1 MAIEIT
7 FLGTS
12 SMVPTKERNVQSI
25 YLEYKG
31 EGILI
36 DCGEGTQ
43 RQMNI
48 AGINRLKVKK
58 ILVSHWHG
66 DHVSGLIGLI
76 QTVGNVAEPGILTV
90 YGPTGTK
97 KHMEHLL
104 QSCIFDLRIKL
115 EVQEIKITKKT
126 VFYENE
132 DYYLEA
138 APLDHGVPCLG
149 YAFVEKDKRNINMDK
164 ASRLGLKPGPM
175 LGKLQKGQT
184 IKHNEKTIKP
194 DDVSTIKKGKK
205 IAFIMDTTYCKE
217 CTNLAENSD
226 ILVSEATYESSK
238 HEKAEEYKH
247 MTTEQVAMI
256 ANQANA
262 KKLILTHFS
271 QRYKTLHELEDEA
284 KKIFPN
290 TTMAYDFMKIKL

>member
-31 EGILI
+31 EGILV

-58 ILVSHWHG
+58 ILISHWHG

-76 QTVGNVAEPGILTV
+76 QTIGNVAEPGTLTI
-90 YGPTGTK
+90 YGPPGTK
-97 KHMEHLL
+97 KHMGHLL
-104 QSCIFDLRIKL
+104 ESCIFDLRIKL
-115 EVQEIKITKKT
+115 EIKEIKTEKKA
-126 VFYENE
+126 VFFENE
-132 DYYLEA
+132 DYQLEA

-149 YAFVEKDKRNINMDK
+149 YAFVEKNKRNINMDK
-164 ASRLGLKPGPM
+164 AKKLGLEPGPL
-175 LGKLQKGQT
+175 LGKLQKGQAV
-184 IKHNEKTIKP
+184 KHDGKTIKP

-205 IAFIMDTTYCKE
+205 IAFIMDTTYCKACIE
-217 CTNLAENSD
+217 LAENSD
-226 ILVSEATYESSK
+226 VLVSEATYESSK
-238 HEKAEEYKH
+238 KEKAEEYKH
-247 MTTEQVAMI
+247 LTTEQVAMM
-256 ANQANA
+256 AGQSNA
-262 KKLILTHFS
+262 KKLVLTHFS
-271 QRYKTLHELEDEA
+271 QRYKTLHDLEEEA
-284 KKIFPN
+284 KRIFPN
-290 TTMAYDFMKIKL
+290 TVMAYDFMKIKL